1 MRKILWLLALMLTAA
16 YGSGLFEASDVAK
29 LQPVE
34 LIRISWLGND
44 ILVEMDTGE
53 QGHGA
58 TLAEAFADLKE
69 KTTGDIF
76 LDTADQ
82 VLLTRETEELIPEL
96 LEFLRPA
103 CRVCLEDGSADLE
116 KAAAFLDTHQPEIT
130 LMDCQNMSRQLPV
143 LVTRE
148 GTMKLVS

>member
-1 MRKILWLLALMLTAA
+1 MRKILWLLALVLTVV

-34 LIRISWLGND
+34 LIRISRQGKD

-53 QGHGA
+53 QGLGE

-69 KTTGDIF
+69 KTTGDVF

-82 VLLTRETEELIPEL
+82 VLLTRETEELAPEL
-96 LEFLRPA
+96 LKFLRPA
-103 CRVCLEDGSADLE
+103 CRICLEEGKADLK
-116 KAAAFLDTHQPEIT
+116 KAAAFLDTHQSGIT
-130 LMDCQNMSRQLPV
+130 LMNCQNMSRRLPV

-148 GTMKLVS
+148 GTMRLVS